1 MDDNNSTMIYLDAI
15 KIASIE
21 DLIEYADKYGLS
33 IAHEVDWALDN
44 DEGDV
49 YLTTLS
55 IINPEN
61 AQKLIYSIILKE
73 DEAYEEARKE
83 LTVTVTKYFSD
94 WKNTTADEIRLILID
109 DIRPKKALID
119 KYNGYVEEMNEYKE
133 FQHIEYE
140 MSLSQMENVLENN
153 IID

>member
-1 MDDNNSTMIYLDAI
+1 MIYLDNI
-15 KIASIE
+15 RINSIE
-21 DLIEYADKYGLS
+21 ELTEYAEKYGLS

-44 DEGDV
+44 DEGNV

-61 AQKLIYSIILKE
+61 VQKLIYSIILKE

-83 LTVTVTKYFSD
+83 LTVTVTNYFSD
-94 WKNTTADEIRLILID
+94 WRNTTADEIRRILVEE
-109 DIRPKKALID
+109 IRPKKELID
-119 KYNGYVEEMNEYKE
+119 KYNGYVDKMEYKE
-133 FQHIEYE
+133 FKHIESE
-140 MSLSQMENVLENN
+140 MSLSQMKNVLENN